1 MLLVST
7 SELLEEN
14 FVINATNNRPTAAAA
29 AAAAARGNCSIRLL
43 VLSFVLTKLNSY
55 YSLCMVGAFPA
66 NIICKVF
73 VG

>member
-14 FVINATNNRPTAAAA
+14 FVINATNNRPTAAA